1 MSIDKGG
8 LMGTVWTRVKR
19 FLVSESGPTAVQY
32 AMLLLLAVLA
42 CLTIITA
49 IGQRTAV
56 NEFEPPAGIE
66 RPATSP

>member
-1 MSIDKGG
+1 MR
-8 LMGTVWTRVKR
+8 TAWNRVKR

-56 NEFEPPAGIE
+56 NEFAPQAGIE
-66 RPATSP
+66 RPAIGN